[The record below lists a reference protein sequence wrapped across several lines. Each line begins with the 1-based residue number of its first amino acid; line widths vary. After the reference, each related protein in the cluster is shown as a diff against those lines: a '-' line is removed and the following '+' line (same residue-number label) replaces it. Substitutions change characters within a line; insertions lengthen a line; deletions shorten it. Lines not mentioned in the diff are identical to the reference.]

1 MAEIPISKNQALQT
15 IMDLAQGCLPPQVAT
30 LPRADVNILVA
41 TPLPELLMTR
51 RALASRRTSTERK
64 REDLYN
70 KKKTLKTAFEKAAYA
85 LINIRDKVLDING
98 SSGTLGKQL
107 EHIEAEID
115 DYDEVIE
122 DRTNPLVQSN
132 PLNPRITTHPEPAE
146 RVSPITGN
154 PIQNE
159 YGQDIPATCLCPIL
173 HTPMVDPVIL
183 EDGHSYEKAA
193 IEEWLRMGRSYSPM
207 TNLPLASTTLR
218 PNISLRNTIAELH
231 RETRIR

>member
-41 TPLPELLMTR
+41 TPLRDLQLKR
-51 RALASRRTSTERK
+51 RTLASRLTSTERK
-64 REDLYN
+64 RETLFN
-70 KKKTLKTAFEKAAYA
+70 KKKTLKTMYSKAAYE
-85 LINIRDKVLDING
+85 LINIRDTVLDISG
-98 SSGTLGKQL
+98 SSRTLEKQMDQ
-107 EHIEAEID
+107 IEEQID
-115 DYDEVIE
+115 DVDKAIE

-132 PLNPRITTHPEPAE
+132 PLNPGITTHPVLDANGLP
-146 RVSPITGN
+146 VH
-154 PIQNE
+154 
-159 YGQDIPATCLCPIL
+159 DIPTTCLCPIL
-173 HTPMVDPVIL
+173 HRLMVDPVVL

-193 IEEWLRMGRSYSPM
+193 IEEWFSIGRTYSPM

>member
-41 TPLPELLMTR
+41 TPLRDLQLKR
-51 RALASRRTSTERK
+51 RTLASRLTSTERK
-64 REDLYN
+64 REDLFN
-70 KKKTLKTAFEKAAYA
+70 KKKTLKTMYSKAAYE
-85 LINIRDKVLDING
+85 LINIRDTVLDISG
-98 SSGTLGKQL
+98 SSRTLEKQMDQ
-107 EHIEAEID
+107 IEEQID
-115 DYDEVIE
+115 DVDKAIE

-132 PLNPRITTHPEPAE
+132 PLNPGITTHPVLDANGLP
-146 RVSPITGN
+146 VH
-154 PIQNE
+154 
-159 YGQDIPATCLCPIL
+159 DIPTTCLCPIL
-173 HTPMVDPVIL
+173 HSLMVDPVVL

-193 IEEWLRMGRSYSPM
+193 IEEWFSTGRTYSPM

-231 RETRIR
+231 RGTRIR